1 HVGLSLRAFGYGS
14 SQPALGAVAPRVQGN
29 RVTYARPGISEW
41 YVNGPLGLE
50 QGFTIPAPSSHQA
63 GALALELALSGNA
76 RAALGRGGQSIGLRS
91 AAGPPLRYSGLRAS
105 DARGRLLHSW
115 LQLNAGGLELRVD
128 TRGARYP
135 VRIDPFVQQGAK
147 LVGGGESGKGLFGFS
162 AALSPDGNTALIGGR
177 SDSSETGAA
186 GGVTPPAGVW
196 TEQAK
201 LTGGG
206 ESGKGLFGFSVAL
219 GTTKG
224 DTAIIG
230 GPFDNSEVGAAW
242 VFTRSGTTWTQQAKL
257 TSTSESGK
265 G

>member
-135 VRIDPFVQQGAK
+135 VRIDPFLQQGGK
-147 LVGGGESGKGLFGFS
+147 LVGAGESGKGLVGFGV
-162 AALSPDGNTALIGGR
+162 AVSPDGNTAL
-177 SDSSETGAA
+177 
-186 GGVTPPAGVW
+186 V
-196 TEQAK
+196 
-201 LTGGG
+201 
-206 ESGKGLFGFSVAL
+206 
-219 GTTKG
+219 
-224 DTAIIG
+224 G
-230 GPFDNSEVGAAW
+230 GPGDNKETGAAW
-242 VFTRSGTTWTQQAKL
+242 VFTRSGSVWTEQANV
-257 TSTSESGK
+257 TAT
-265 G
+265 